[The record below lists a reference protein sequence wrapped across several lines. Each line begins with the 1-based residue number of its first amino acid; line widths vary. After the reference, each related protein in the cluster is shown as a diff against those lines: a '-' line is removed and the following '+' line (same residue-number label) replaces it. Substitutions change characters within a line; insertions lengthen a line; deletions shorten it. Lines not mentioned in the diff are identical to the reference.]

1 MSKLLTPIS
10 IHFSCML
17 IALACARVA
26 SAENW
31 PSWRGP
37 TGNGIS
43 TETDLPIE
51 WSRQNN
57 VRWRAEL
64 PEPGNSTPIVW
75 GDRVFITQQMDGGK
89 RRTVLCLDRVTGQ
102 QLWQS
107 GVDAVEMEPTYET
120 NPYCAPSPVTDGE
133 RVIAWFGSS
142 GLVAF
147 DMDGKELW
155 RLPLGRVD
163 HVYGHGSSPV
173 VYGDLCFLN
182 FGPGSRE
189 FAVAVNKT
197 TGDIVWR
204 YNARLPLKKAS
215 ENIRGIQW
223 DIFGTWSTP
232 ILVDEQ
238 VIFCFRDQVTA
249 FEPTSGKQI
258 WTCKGLG
265 PQMKPSPVVGE
276 GVLVALGGIASS
288 TLAVRLGGKGDVSQS
303 HRAWIRSGDPD
314 WLGTGVIHR
323 GHLFVTKTNGIVKCI
338 ELESGKIVWQ
348 NRLSGSSGRP
358 DTWSSL
364 FLADGKIYVLNQS
377 ADVFVI
383 EASPQYQLIAT
394 NSLGEHTNSTVVG
407 SQGNLFIRTHEALW
421 CIGE

>member
-1 MSKLLTPIS
+1 MSKLLTPFS

-43 TETDLPIE
+43 TETDLPIK

-89 RRTVLCLDRVTGQ
+89 RRAVLCLDRVTGQ

-120 NPYCAPSPVTDGE
+120 NPYCAPSPVTDGK

-163 HVYGHGSSPV
+163 HVYGHGPKSS
-173 VYGDLCFLN
+173 
-182 FGPGSRE
+182 E
-189 FAVAVNKT
+189 
-197 TGDIVWR
+197 
-204 YNARLPLKKAS
+204 AR
-215 ENIRGIQW
+215 
-223 DIFGTWSTP
+223 TP
-232 ILVDEQ
+232 
-238 VIFCFRDQVTA
+238 RTRH
-249 FEPTSGKQI
+249 
-258 WTCKGLG
+258 
-265 PQMKPSPVVGE
+265 
-276 GVLVALGGIASS
+276 GG
-288 TLAVRLGGKGDVSQS
+288 R
-303 HRAWIRSGDPD
+303 
-314 WLGTGVIHR
+314 
-323 GHLFVTKTNGIVKCI
+323 
-338 ELESGKIVWQ
+338 
-348 NRLSGSSGRP
+348 
-358 DTWSSL
+358 
-364 FLADGKIYVLNQS
+364 
-377 ADVFVI
+377 
-383 EASPQYQLIAT
+383 
-394 NSLGEHTNSTVVG
+394 
-407 SQGNLFIRTHEALW
+407 
-421 CIGE
+421 